1 MDWLRSWSVSGAL
14 FFAFSYR
21 LIAQHFKVYLFSR
34 RNTLPPIYS
43 TRQMAADQALAMK
56 TLGIK
61 AASVLGVSQGGM
73 IAQYLAIDYP
83 EQVSRLVLALT
94 TAQPAQMTRDVL
106 QNWIRM
112 ANQSDYSGLMTDTAE
127 MSYSEAYLK
136 KYRRFLPLLSWLGK
150 LRPSTGFSRRLRL
163 VLIMTR
169 WKKSIRSFA
178 RSS

>member
-1 MDWLRSWSVSGAL
+1 MDWLPFMVSFRRSL
-14 FFAFSYR
+14 FAFSYR

-112 ANQSDYSGLMTDTAE
+112 AKPVGLFRFDDRYS
-127 MSYSEAYLK
+127 
-136 KYRRFLPLLSWLGK
+136 
-150 LRPSTGFSRRLRL
+150 
-163 VLIMTR
+163 
-169 WKKSIRSFA
+169 
-178 RSS
+178 